1 MRTRVAAAGRAPAA
15 QHNGAEPDLSNLICR
30 VALQDRRAFD
40 QLYQL
45 TSRKL
50 FGVALRMLKDPAE
63 AEDAIQEIY
72 VRIWQKADRFRPGEA
87 QPMSWLIA
95 IARNLSIDR
104 LRRRKPVSVPINEAT
119 DVADPMPGP
128 DVVTD
133 QSKQRSRLD
142 DCLSKLN
149 ARKAEAVKSA
159 YVEGYSYQELA
170 DRFEIPLNTIRTWLR
185 RSLLSL
191 RDCLKESSL

>member
-1 MRTRVAAAGRAPAA
+1 MAADGRAAGYAR
-15 QHNGAEPDLSNLICR
+15 GEIDDDLSNLISR
-30 VALQDRRAFD
+30 VALRDRKAFD
-40 QLYQL
+40 QLYKV

-63 AEDAIQEIY
+63 AEDAIQEVY
-72 VRIWQKADRFRPGEA
+72 VRIWQKADRFRPGQA

-104 LRRRKPVSVPINEAT
+104 LRRRKPPAVPITDAS
-119 DVADPMPGP
+119 DVADSAPGP
-128 DVVTD
+128 ETMTAH
-133 QSKQRSRLD
+133 SLERARLD
-142 DCLSKLN
+142 HCLSQLN
-149 ARKAEAVKSA
+149 ARRAEAVKSA

-170 DRFEIPLNTIRTWLR
+170 DRFQLPLNTMRTWLR

-191 RDCLKESSL
+191 RECLKENAL